1 MGLLQRIAASRG
13 GSVVESRNGIDTWLS
28 DYLIPAFSYNGAFY
42 SPATSGLVQSL
53 AGNRASEISN
63 TLPAYSAALRQTPPA
78 FAAEMVRA
86 LVLAGVRF
94 RFRNNYLS
102 KTPGRLFG
110 TSALG
115 LLEKPWPNGTTGELV
130 TRMEWHAGLAGNA
143 FVAYQSARRGRPERL
158 RVLRPDWCA
167 LVYGSDQ
174 EPEDAAYA
182 LDGELIG
189 LVYQNGGLLQ
199 GRYKPQTLLVGEFAH
214 WAPLPDP
221 LHAGIGMS
229 WITPAVR
236 DLQGDQLAA
245 QHKIKFFEQGATPN
259 LVVKGIAAPNGQMLT
274 KAQFTALVDMMEE
287 RHAGVANAY
296 RTLYLTAGADATVIG
311 SDLKQIDFKATVGAG
326 ETRVAVLS
334 RVPAP
339 LLGISEGLAGSSLNA
354 GNFGTAR
361 RIFADTWITPSLQDL
376 AASLA
381 PLLKVPNDA
390 ELWYETKDMPILRE
404 DGKDAAEIEQTKA
417 TTITMYVREGFTA
430 DSAVAAV
437 DGQDIKL
444 LKHTGMT
451 SVQLQ
456 EPGTVQ
462 PDQQGLA
469 SDEGRSDEVGEELLR
484 AAGEQLKHYWTK
496 EAEGLAKWAK
506 SPHPYTELH
515 RHLSKFL
522 GPERAKRVAAEWFH
536 DVFGFWPG
544 SDLNRVTHGKPPRG
558 DKVGPG

>member
-1 MGLLQRIAASRG
+1 MSLLQRIAASRNG
-13 GSVVESRNGIDTWLS
+13 GALETRSAIDTWLN
-28 DYLIPAFSYNGAFY
+28 DYLIPAFSYNGVWHSAGTY
-42 SPATSGLVQSL
+42 GLVQTL

-63 TLPAYSAALRQTPPA
+63 TLPGYSAALRQSPPA

-86 LVLAGVRF
+86 LVLAGARF
-94 RFRNNYLS
+94 RFRNNYS
-102 KTPGRLFG
+102 SRTPGRMFG

-115 LLEKPWPNGTTGELV
+115 LLERPWPNGTTGELV

-143 FVAYQSARRGRPERL
+143 FVAYQAARRGRQERL

-167 LVYGSDQ
+167 LIYGSDQ

-182 LDGELIG
+182 LDGELLG
-189 LVYQNGGLLQ
+189 CVYQNGGLFQ
-199 GRYKPQTLLVGEFAH
+199 SQYKPQTLLVGEFAH
-214 WAPLPDP
+214 WAPMPDP

-236 DLQGDQLAA
+236 DLQGDLLAS

-259 LVVKGIAAPNGQMLT
+259 LVVKGISGSNGQQLT
-274 KAQFTALVDMMEE
+274 KTQFDALVDMMEG
-287 RHAGVANAY
+287 RHAGLANAY

-311 SDLKQIDFKATVGAG
+311 SDLKQIDFKSTVGAG

-361 RIFADTWITPSLQDL
+361 RIFADTWVYPNLQDL

-381 PLLKVPNDA
+381 AIVNVPSDA
-390 ELWYETKDMPILRE
+390 ELWFDTKDMPILRE
-404 DGKDAAEIEQTKA
+404 DGKDAADIEQVKA

-430 DSAVAAV
+430 ESAVAAV

-469 SDEGRSDEVGEELLR
+469 SDEGRSDEAGEELLR

-496 EAEGLAKWAK
+496 GEGLAKWAK
-506 SPHPYTELH
+506 SPHPWTELH

-522 GPERAKRVAAEWFH
+522 GPERAKHVAAEWFH

-544 SDLNRVTHGKPPRG
+544 SDMNRVTHGKPPRG